1 MAEDIREVIVE
12 AARTLLMDKKKRKL
26 TVKDIVEECGI
37 TRQAF
42 YYYFEDIPDMI
53 RWSLEQ
59 SVEWLVVQGLAQG
72 NMESC
77 IRYFL
82 VVASSAKPLMQ
93 RSYESNYGVETE
105 KLVEEA
111 CSNLF
116 ERIVEECH
124 LYDDCT
130 LPERKFLLRYHSQA
144 IMGILKGWNKED
156 TANLDFI
163 VHQVQQIL
171 TGKNVMTGVPL
182 THSDALAKM
191 EQMKNM

>member
-1 MAEDIREVIVE
+1 MAEGIREVIVE

-59 SVEWLVVQGLAQG
+59 SVEWLVVQCLAQG
-72 NMESC
+72 DMESC

-93 RSYESNYGVETE
+93 RSFESNYGVETE
-105 KLVEEA
+105 NLVEEA
-111 CSNLF
+111 YRNLF

-191 EQMKNM
+191 EQMKNR